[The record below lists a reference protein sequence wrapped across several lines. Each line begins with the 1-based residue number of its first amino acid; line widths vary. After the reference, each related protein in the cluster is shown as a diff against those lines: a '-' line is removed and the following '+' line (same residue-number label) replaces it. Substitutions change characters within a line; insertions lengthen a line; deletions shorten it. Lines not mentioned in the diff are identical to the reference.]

1 MSKLL
6 KIDQHYHEWIQ
17 NISQRFRS
25 SQGKA
30 VSNFSLTLPAPQNDL
45 AQAIA
50 NGLVFQHI
58 SYQSLFRSNS
68 REACQRLRKLKQNYQ
83 YSA

>member
-25 SQGKA
+25 SQGKS

-50 NGLVFQHI
+50 NGLAFQHI
-58 SYQSLFRSNS
+58 SCQSLFRSNS
-68 REACQRLRKLKQNYQ
+68 REDCQRLRKLKQNYQ